1 MTNDVLEKIAIE
13 YLNNNISIKDLAASH
28 GISKTTLIRYFN
40 GETNGVHLNME
51 LQTQIDEER
60 KRRFLASKSTSG
72 NKGKFILSK
81 DEIVFFANYY
91 VQNDDVVLEDL
102 AKLRNVSPATF
113 YNAFVADNLGEE
125 LYNAVLEKYKLNHKN
140 TFKR

>member
-1 MTNDVLEKIAIE
+1 MTNDELEKIAIE

-28 GISKTTLIRYFN
+28 GISKTTLIRCFN

-81 DEIVFFANYY
+81 DEIVSLALYY
-91 VQNDDVVLEDL
+91 VQNDDINLDTLANLKQVSKGTIYNNFTLE
-102 AKLRNVSPATF
+102 
-113 YNAFVADNLGEE
+113 NLGKE
-125 LYNAVLEKYKLNHKN
+125 LYNAVLEKYELNHKN
-140 TFKR
+140 AFKK

>member
-1 MTNDVLEKIAIE
+1 MTNDELEKIAIE

-28 GISKTTLIRYFN
+28 GISKTTLIRCFN

-81 DEIVFFANYY
+81 DEIVSLALYY
-91 VQNDDVVLEDL
+91 VQNDDINLDTLANLKQVSKGTIYNNFTLE
-102 AKLRNVSPATF
+102 
-113 YNAFVADNLGEE
+113 NLGEE
-125 LYNAVLEKYKLNHKN
+125 LYNAVLEKYELNHKN
-140 TFKR
+140 AFKK

>member
-1 MTNDVLEKIAIE
+1 MTNDELEKIAIE

-40 GETNGVHLNME
+40 RETNDVHLNME

-102 AKLRNVSPATF
+102 ANLRNVSPATF
-113 YNAFVADNLGEE
+113 YNAFVVDNLGEE
-125 LYNAVLEKYKLNHKN
+125 LYNAVSKKYESNHKN
-140 TFKR
+140 AFKR

>member
-1 MTNDVLEKIAIE
+1 MTNDELEKIAIE

-40 GETNGVHLNME
+40 GELNGVHLNME

-113 YNAFVADNLGEE
+113 YNAFVTDNLGEE
-125 LYNAVLEKYKLNHKN
+125 LYNAVLEKYKLVHQNV
-140 TFKR
+140 FKK

>member
-1 MTNDVLEKIAIE
+1 MTNDELEKIAIE

-40 GETNGVHLNME
+40 GELNGVHLNME

-81 DEIVFFANYY
+81 DEIVF
-91 VQNDDVVLEDL
+91 LL
-102 AKLRNVSPATF
+102 ITM
-113 YNAFVADNLGEE
+113 
-125 LYNAVLEKYKLNHKN
+125 
-140 TFKR
+140 FKTMMSS